1 VDTRP
6 YRTAQELAALAI
18 TPEERR
24 FGREAVRL
32 ADYDLDL
39 AFVSALREA
48 KERAPAP
55 TPGSILRLPRKVALA
70 FAPGNFTASAGDL

>member
-55 TPGSILRLPRKVALA
+55 TPG
-70 FAPGNFTASAGDL
+70 